1 MLATTTM
8 TTTECPVCAGEVGL
22 TEETVISE
30 LIDCGECSSE
40 LEVITVDP
48 PRLEEAPE
56 VAEDWGE

>member
-1 MLATTTM
+1 MLATTTLAD
-8 TTTECPVCAGEVGL
+8 CPVCGAEIGF
-22 TEETVISE
+22 TPDTVISE
-30 LIDCGECSSE
+30 LIDCGECATE

>member
-8 TTTECPVCAGEVGL
+8 TECPVCGGAVSLGPD
-22 TEETVISE
+22 TVISE
-30 LIDCGECSSE
+30 LIDCGECASE
-40 LEVITVDP
+40 LEVITLDP